1 MGGNAAPGRNRRHC
15 RKPEGG
21 TRYAARMSSAALR
34 RRALLLLWLVLALLP
49 VRGWAGLA
57 MHLPKAEHM
66 AAAAPCHGM
75 DATQSADT
83 ADANRD
89 GSAAACSLCE
99 LCHGALLLPVMA
111 LAEPERLARTWP
123 AAVPAEAPSP
133 APSPLFRP
141 PRR

>member
-1 MGGNAAPGRNRRHC
+1 
-15 RKPEGG
+15 
-21 TRYAARMSSAALR
+21 MSSAALR
-34 RRALLLLWLVLALLP
+34 RRALLLLWLLLALLP

-75 DATQSADT
+75 DTTQSADAT
-83 ADANRD
+83 DANRD
-89 GSAAACSLCE
+89 GGSAAACSLCE
-99 LCHGALLLPVMA
+99 LCHGALLLPVIA
-111 LAEPERLARTWP
+111 LAEPDRPARAWRT
-123 AAVPAEAPSP
+123 AVPAEAPSP